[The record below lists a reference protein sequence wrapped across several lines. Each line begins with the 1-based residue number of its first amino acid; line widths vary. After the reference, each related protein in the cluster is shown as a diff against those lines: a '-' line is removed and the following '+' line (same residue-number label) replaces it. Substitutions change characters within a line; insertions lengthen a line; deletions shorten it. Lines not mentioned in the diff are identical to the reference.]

1 MNRLQDRYQDDI
13 CIEPQPANSG
23 RGNTARLRR
32 WGVLH
37 LALVARVLL
46 FEIRALFLHFVGR
59 WRAKRYRNQ
68 QRLRLQF
75 GCGDNAKP
83 GWVNIDLSPKAD
95 LQLDLRK
102 SLPFADGS
110 CECTYSEHFFEHLD
124 YPDDALFFL
133 RENFRVLAPGG
144 LLTFGVPDAG
154 SALEGY
160 ARATKGAP
168 VTPFPGHPSWV
179 RTRMDQINFLFR
191 QNYICQIHQHRY
203 AYDLETLELILADVG
218 FSQIHQREFDPLL
231 DSESRLNGTLYV
243 SARKS

>member
-1 MNRLQDRYQDDI
+1 MTFALSPSSRTRGAATPHVFGVGVFSILRWLHASFYLKFVPCFFTSSEGGGRNVI
-13 CIEPQPANSG
+13 GTSSG
-23 RGNTARLRR
+23 YDSNLDAATML
-32 WGVLH
+32 
-37 LALVARVLL
+37 
-46 FEIRALFLHFVGR
+46 
-59 WRAKRYRNQ
+59 
-68 QRLRLQF
+68 
-75 GCGDNAKP
+75 KP

-102 SLPFADGS
+102 NLPFADGS

>member
-1 MNRLQDRYQDDI
+1 MNRLQDRYQDHI
-13 CIEPQPANSG
+13 CIKPQPANSG

-37 LALVARVLL
+37 LALVACVLL

-154 SALEGY
+154 SAL
-160 ARATKGAP
+160 
-168 VTPFPGHPSWV
+168 
-179 RTRMDQINFLFR
+179 
-191 QNYICQIHQHRY
+191 
-203 AYDLETLELILADVG
+203 
-218 FSQIHQREFDPLL
+218 
-231 DSESRLNGTLYV
+231 
-243 SARKS
+243 